1 MVRLAEIVDALS
13 SATSFG
19 MSPEF
24 GVTSSTVSVGNGGF
38 TVEDYP
44 AAAEAMPRSV
54 AAEMETAAAA
64 AAVAVAAAAATAAAA
79 AAAPDDEWLG
89 FLTDGDM
96 SFARLQRGPSHSDH
110 A

>member
-1 MVRLAEIVDALS
+1 
-13 SATSFG
+13 

-24 GVTSSTVSVGNGGF
+24 GLTSSTVSVGTGGF

-54 AAEMETAAAA
+54 VEEKET
-64 AAVAVAAAAATAAAA
+64 AAAATAAAA

-89 FLTDGDM
+89 FLADGDM
-96 SFARLQRGPSHSDH
+96 SFARLLRGPNHSDH